1 MSTVDLIHDAEDT
14 FGFFIVDLNMQPTN
28 ISFHNPNV

>member
-14 FGFFIVDLNMQPTN
+14 FGFFIVDLKMQPTN
-28 ISFHNPNV
+28 